1 MLTAYSDIHA
11 CISLLASMN
20 TRWYTVGNC
29 HKVLSLLLSNIQS
42 RKASTNGLLAVPK
55 TDVPSPASEPAKDD
69 RDNSTRP
76 HKRQRTR
83 TSIDK
88 TMDLDKDNLSPKT
101 ATEGT
106 NSNQSSPNSGPPPP
120 MDAANKG
127 MKNTPS
133 SVWSQSSFDKPYDLS
148 AFMNPPP
155 PSKSTSNFNPN
166 PNPSGSA
173 LYANPQEMAFAQSNM
188 ALPELPNGSDMNG
201 GMDDPMF
208 WGNMDFNMADVFG
221 SAAWETMTGP
231 FAPGWDIGG
240 GASMNATGAG
250 GGFGP

>member
-1 MLTAYSDIHA
+1 
-11 CISLLASMN
+11 MN

-42 RKASTNGLLAVPK
+42 RKASTNGLLAVLK
-55 TDVPSPASEPAKDD
+55 SDVPSPTSEPMKDD

-76 HKRQRTR
+76 HKRQRK
-83 TSIDK
+83 SISEKMVDP
-88 TMDLDKDNLSPKT
+88 DKDNLSPKT
-101 ATEGT
+101 VTEGS
-106 NSNQSSPNSGPPPP
+106 NSNQSSPNFSAPLPQPETTG
-120 MDAANKG
+120 KG
-127 MKNTPS
+127 QQHTPS
-133 SVWSQSSFDKPYDLS
+133 SLWSSSSLDQPYDLS

-155 PSKSTSNFNPN
+155 SSKKPPNFN

-173 LYANPQEMAFAQSNM
+173 LYANPQDMAFAASNM
-188 ALPELPNGSDMNG
+188 GLPELPNGSGMNG

-208 WGNMDFNMADVFG
+208 WGNMDFNMTDVFG
-221 SAAWETMTGP
+221 SATWETMTGP

-240 GASMNATGAG
+240 GPAMNAAGAG